1 MAVQAAEKDGVVSI
15 LKVFGEPIRGYVCWY
30 LFSVHGGPVSCDLSA
45 PLGRLSGAYCKC
57 RAQRIQSVGR
67 LLFHLWP
74 GRKWGNPIRCGE
86 MHRWCVLF

>member
-57 RAQRIQSVGR
+57 GAPGAAHSERRATPLSSVAGEEMGKSNT
-67 LLFHLWP
+67 LW
-74 GRKWGNPIRCGE
+74 
-86 MHRWCVLF
+86 